1 MQGRLIDSPNGQLD
15 WFPQNNWK
23 DEFNLA
29 RNIGSNYI
37 ELVAE
42 KKS

>member
-23 DEFNLA
+23 DEFSIA
-29 RNIGSNYI
+29 S
-37 ELVAE
+37 E
-42 KKS
+42 